1 MLAVSVEAATAEE
14 TAATQEAATTAA
26 GVVNGEAAVDT
37 NAIAEGQLAAVAVA
51 EEQPAV
57 AKIWQLRQQWQLTRQ
72 Q

>member
-37 NAIAEGQLAAVAVA
+37 IAIAEGQLAAIA
-51 EEQPAV
+51 EEQPTI
-57 AKIWQLRQQWQLTRQ
+57 AKIWQLWQQ
-72 Q
+72 